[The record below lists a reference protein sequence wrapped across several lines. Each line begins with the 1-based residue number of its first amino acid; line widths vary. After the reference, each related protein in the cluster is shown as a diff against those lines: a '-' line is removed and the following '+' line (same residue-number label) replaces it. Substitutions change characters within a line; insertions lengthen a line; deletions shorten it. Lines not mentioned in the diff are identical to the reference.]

1 MEPRNGRQAPAR
13 ARQEIEGNGTE
24 EIEVNRTEEIE
35 VNRAEEEGFGE
46 ETMRCAA
53 D

>member
-13 ARQEIEGNGTE
+13 ARQEIEGSGTE
-24 EIEVNRTEEIE
+24 EID
-35 VNRAEEEGFGE
+35 VNRAEEIDVDRAEEKGFGE

>member
-24 EIEVNRTEEIE
+24 EIEVNR
-35 VNRAEEEGFGE
+35 AEEKGFGE